1 MTDEEIL
8 KNLELGGKKQE
19 KALYELYKNKAR
31 EFGRFFMSRGID
43 KATADEV
50 IQETI
55 LKILKE
61 AGAYKKYGT
70 ANSWMWQIARNTLVD
85 HFRFIKREK
94 HNIRSIQ
101 DIKLTDPN
109 SEVQGIELLDPS
121 RAAEDCVSRGL
132 DRFEKADP
140 DRGYAIRLVV
150 EGVDGKEIADR
161 IGRTYTAARQYLT
174 QCRQHLAPYIKDCM
188 PLLTA

>member
-8 KNLELGGKKQE
+8 KNIELGGKKQE

-31 EFGRFFMSRGID
+31 EFGRFFMSRGLD
-43 KATADEV
+43 QMSADEV
-50 IQETI
+50 VQEAI
-55 LKILKE
+55 LKILKQ
-61 AGAYKKYGT
+61 ASAYRGEGS
-70 ANSWMWQIARNTLVD
+70 ANSWMWQVARNALADLLRSRARDAAQTLDDDGWKQAESNQNLHVSD
-85 HFRFIKREK
+85 
-94 HNIRSIQ
+94 
-101 DIKLTDPN
+101 
-109 SEVQGIELLDPS
+109 EVDPS